1 MKILQLSDSQRK
13 NDLHDTADEVILRLR
28 YAHVSKLLYFIRL
41 MYVNLS
47 FQSLRLLAS
56 VLFLP
61 FSILYFIL
69 GYPYGGAV
77 LLFAIIP
84 LGIVVHRVYS
94 AKRFVDTKFTDVVGD
109 ISQLSVYTRSL
120 PGYRFV
126 DIFNATSKIALKSDA
141 VRFESQHGEPL
152 TSILSGEFY
161 QEQNRYQ
168 RHPEHRSRPVDSGKE
183 TYLPVDCFW
192 LVPESSASSCS
203 IYRVRTMEYTNEVQI
218 EVAASNSDDANT
230 AIATILELAS
240 LESIYK
246 HKTISV
252 SFEPEV
258 RDEYGGVE
266 TKERIDP
273 IFISQPEVT
282 DGDIIVDEDT
292 KSVINR
298 TIIDFHERRDQLVDL
313 GIPARRGV
321 LFYGPPGTGKTFMSR
336 YISDRLKNTTTIVS
350 SGQSLLHMRSVC
362 NLARMLQPSIIV
374 LEDVDLVYSSREI
387 NFNNTALGELM
398 NELDGFNPTDE
409 IIFIL
414 TTNSIDRVEAAIKE
428 RPGRISQCIYFG
440 PPTADL
446 RKKYL
451 STLINSYDTTSL
463 QLDSVVEKTEG
474 TTQAFL
480 KEMVFRA
487 VQIASESQN
496 EHRSDL
502 LILNNSHFD
511 DAISEM
517 RKSAGNAGDAII
529 GFSAKRSPSLGS

>member
-1 MKILQLSDSQRK
+1 
-13 NDLHDTADEVILRLR
+13 
-28 YAHVSKLLYFIRL
+28 
-41 MYVNLS
+41 MYVNLP
-47 FQSLRLLAS
+47 FQSIRLLAS
-56 VLFLP
+56 LLFLP

-77 LLFAIIP
+77 LLIALIP

-94 AKRFVDTKFTDVVGD
+94 YKRFIDTKFAGVVGD
-109 ISQLSVYTRSL
+109 LSQFSVYTRSL

-126 DIFNATSKIALKSDA
+126 NIFNATSKIALKSA
-141 VRFESQHGEPL
+141 AISFESQHIEPL
-152 TSILSGEFY
+152 TNILSGEFY

-168 RHPEHRSRPVDSGKE
+168 RPPENRSRAVDSGKE
-183 TYLPVDCFW
+183 MYLPIDCFW
-192 LVPESSASSCS
+192 LVPEVSASSCG
-203 IYRVRTMEYTNEVQI
+203 IFRVRTIEHTNEVLI
-218 EVAASNSDDANT
+218 EIAASNGDDANT
-230 AIATILELAS
+230 TIASILELAS
-240 LESIYK
+240 AESIFK
-246 HKTISV
+246 NKTISV

-266 TKERIDP
+266 TRERIDP
-273 IFISQPEVT
+273 IFISQPKVT
-282 DGDIIVDEDT
+282 DSDIIIDDDT
-292 KSVINR
+292 QSVIGR
-298 TIIDFHERRDQLVDL
+298 TIIDFHERRTQLAAL
-313 GIPARRGV
+313 KIPARRGV
-321 LFYGPPGTGKTFMSR
+321 LFYGPPGTGKTYMSR
-336 YISDRLKNTTTIVS
+336 YISDRLHNTTTIVS
-350 SGQSLLHMRSVC
+350 SGQSLLHIRSVC

-446 RKKYL
+446 RKRYL
-451 STLINSYDTTSL
+451 STLINSYSIESL
-463 QLDSVVEKTEG
+463 QLDEVVEKTAG

-487 VQIASESQN
+487 VQIASES
-496 EHRSDL
+496 ESVDRPDL
-502 LILNNSHFD
+502 LRLSNSHFD
-511 DAISEM
+511 DAITEM
-517 RKSAGNAGDAII
+517 RQSAGNAGEAII
-529 GFSAKRSPSLGS
+529 GFSAKRLSTIGS

>member
-1 MKILQLSDSQRK
+1 M
-13 NDLHDTADEVILRLR
+13 H
-28 YAHVSKLLYFIRL
+28 
-41 MYVNLS
+41 VNLP
-47 FQSLRLLAS
+47 FQSIRLLAS
-56 VLFLP
+56 LLFLP
-61 FSILYFIL
+61 ISIIYFVL
-69 GYPYGGAV
+69 GYPFGGAV
-77 LLFAIIP
+77 LLLAIIP
-84 LGIVVHRVYS
+84 LGIVVHRVYLY
-94 AKRFVDTKFTDVVGD
+94 RNFVDTKFGDVVGD
-109 ISQLSVYTRSL
+109 VSQFSVYTRSL

-126 DIFNATSKIALKSDA
+126 DIFNATSKIALNSGA
-141 VRFESQHGEPL
+141 ISFETLHAEPL
-152 TSILSGEFY
+152 TNILSGEFY
-161 QEQNRYQ
+161 QEQNRHQ
-168 RHPEHRSRPVDSGKE
+168 RLPERRSRPVDCGKDI
-183 TYLPVDCFW
+183 YLPIDCFW
-192 LVPESSASSCS
+192 LVPEGSASSCG
-203 IYRVRTMEYTNEVQI
+203 IFRVRTMEYTNEVQI
-218 EVAASNSDDANT
+218 EVASTNGDDANT
-230 AIATILELAS
+230 AITSILELAS
-240 LESIYK
+240 KESIFK
-246 HKTISV
+246 NKTISV

-273 IFISQPEVT
+273 IFLSQPEVT
-282 DGDIIVDEDT
+282 EADIIIDSDT
-292 KSVINR
+292 QSVISR
-298 TIIDFHERRDQLVDL
+298 TIIDFHERRGQLAHL

-321 LFYGPPGTGKTFMSR
+321 LFYGPPGTGKTYMSR
-336 YISDRLKNTTTIVS
+336 YISDRLKDTTTIVS

-451 STLINSYDTTSL
+451 STLVKSYNLESL
-463 QLDSVVEKTEG
+463 ELDAVVDKTDG

-487 VQIASESQN
+487 VQIASEGKSVDQPDFLSL
-496 EHRSDL
+496 E
-502 LILNNSHFD
+502 NSHFD
-511 DAISEM
+511 DAITEM
-517 RKSAGNAGDAII
+517 RQSAGNAGEAII
-529 GFSAKRSPSLGS
+529 GFSAKKPSSSSR